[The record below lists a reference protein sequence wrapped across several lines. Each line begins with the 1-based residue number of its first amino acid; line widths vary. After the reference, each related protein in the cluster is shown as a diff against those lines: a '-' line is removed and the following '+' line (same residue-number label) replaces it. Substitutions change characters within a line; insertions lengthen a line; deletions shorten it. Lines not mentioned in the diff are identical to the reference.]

1 MTRRPLLLAPLLLL
15 TAACGVVP
23 STEDTATDAAREE
36 AGKMGRALYGQ
47 RPRTAEEVGRAAA
60 RIRGVEVLRLT
71 GTSTHDGDGIDMI
84 VRTSGVAAGGWPGAE
99 EVTVRRCFTVRV
111 SPKSTW
117 GEEPRDVDCPDGPAL
132 AFAAP
137 PEPPRLPYEELRARL
152 PRVPEGGRAE
162 EAEVRRA
169 LAALDLP
176 PAIRTEV
183 KADGA
188 RVGVL
193 LAVEG
198 NGFDPQDCL
207 LALVGPGRT
216 EVWVPPGIQRMPGEG
231 GCTVHNA
238 LDPKPAPH

>member
-1 MTRRPLLLAPLLLL
+1 M
-15 TAACGVVP
+15 
-23 STEDTATDAAREE
+23 
-36 AGKMGRALYGQ
+36 RA
-47 RPRTAEEVGRAAA
+47 
-60 RIRGVEVLRLT
+60 
-71 GTSTHDGDGIDMI
+71 
-84 VRTSGVAAGGWPGAE
+84 
-99 EVTVRRCFTVRV
+99 
-111 SPKSTW
+111 K
-117 GEEPRDVDCPDGPAL
+117 
-132 AFAAP
+132 
-137 PEPPRLPYEELRARL
+137 LPQ
-152 PRVPEGGRAE
+152 VPEGGRVE

-216 EVWVPPGIQRMPGEG
+216 DVWTPPGIQRMPGEG
-231 GCTVHNA
+231 GCTLDNA